1 MKPYYL
7 LFLFF
12 PFFAFSQQ
20 AQTWQNIYH
29 KGDSLLNEY
38 NFKAAM
44 PFFEQALP
52 LAEKEFGLTS
62 EQYLETRNSWG
73 QCIYTEYPR
82 EKSEIILLDNLMLCK
97 KYDEKSTLYI
107 QALHVIGS
115 FYSPFCTGND
125 AAKSEKYL
133 KQALAL
139 RKEISGEKNISY
151 VNTLNNIAM
160 VYDAIGNYTA
170 AEPLYR
176 QCIELTKELIGT
188 KNADYTISVNNL
200 ADLYYSMGNYVA
212 SEQLYKES
220 LAIEREILDAKNPEY
235 ANLLINFANVYYGI
249 GNYAA
254 AESFYKEALLI
265 NREVLGKE
273 HQDYG
278 FALTSLATLYVAMG
292 NYFAAENLYKEAL
305 KTFKIST
312 GEKHRDYISVLQGL
326 GTLYQKMGNYVAADL
341 LFQQTTQITKEILG
355 ERHQYYAS
363 SLYSLAS
370 LKQISKQTKTAKNLY
385 KSMLQTNKDQIIQHF
400 PSLSEKEK
408 TDYYNNKIKVCFD
421 NFNAFAMQPS
431 QNMAANNSRNNSQNK
446 FQTLAETDRLTSQ
459 LYDLQLFSKA
469 ILLQSSQ
476 GMKNRIK
483 DSKDTTLIKEYENW
497 VILHQDLANYQ
508 QMSKNELSEGN
519 INIDSLEKV
528 ANEIEKK
535 LSLRSELF
543 AKLTDKK
550 IIKWTDVQAKL
561 GANEAAIEII
571 RINKFGIEK
580 IVKDTSNREK
590 YPNFPSYKNYG
601 LTDSIY
607 YVALIVKKNSKE
619 PEMVLLTN
627 GNELEK
633 RSIKIYRNSILY
645 KIKDNKSYNNF
656 WAKVQTHLKGIKK
669 VYFSPDGIYNQV
681 NLNTLYDTKQQKYLQ
696 ELIEIRQVTNTKDI
710 LSFAQNSQKLK
721 DIKNFKAELF
731 GRPAY
736 NMDSVQYMVNA
747 KTEKSQN
754 QNYFASREIRNLRQG
769 NFVDLL
775 GTEKEVYEIDS
786 LMKQTSLQSQKYLLS
801 QATEDRIKRLD
812 SPTIL
817 HIATHGFFIADSTQ
831 KSPMLHSGILLSG
844 VANYYNSAHK
854 LDTDDGILTAYEAQ
868 NMNLDNTELVVLSA
882 CETGLGD
889 IRNGEGVYG
898 LQRAFK
904 VAGAKSILMSLWKVD
919 DKVTQELMSTFYY
932 YYMQTSNKR
941 QAFHQAQ
948 AQIRAKYPKPFYWG
962 AFIMVGE

>member
-1 MKPYYL
+1 MKSYCL
-7 LFLFF
+7 LFIFL

-20 AQTWQNIYH
+20 TPTWQSVYQ

-38 NFKAAM
+38 NFKAAL
-44 PFFEQALP
+44 PFYEQALL
-52 LAEKEFGLTS
+52 LAEKEFGTAS

-73 QCIYTEYPR
+73 ECIYTEYSR
-82 EKSEIILLDNLMLCK
+82 EKSEKILLDNLSLCK
-97 KYDEKSTLYI
+97 KYGEKSTLYA
-107 QALHVIGS
+107 QALHIIGS
-115 FYSPFCTGND
+115 YYTPFYKGND
-125 AAKSEKYL
+125 AIKSEKYL

-188 KNADYTISVNNL
+188 KNADYTISLNNL

-235 ANLLINFANVYYGI
+235 ANTLINFANLYYGI

-254 AESFYKEALLI
+254 AEPFYKEALLI
-265 NREVLGKE
+265 NREVLGE
-273 HQDYG
+273 THSDYG

-292 NYFAAENLYKEAL
+292 NYFAAEKLYQEGL
-305 KTFKIST
+305 KVFKIST

-326 GTLYQKMGNYVAADL
+326 GTLYQKIGNYAAADS
-341 LFQQTTQITKEILG
+341 LFQQATQLTKEILG
-355 ERHQYYAS
+355 EKHQYYAS
-363 SLYSLAS
+363 SLYNLAS
-370 LKQISKQTKTAKNLY
+370 LKQISKQTKEAKLLY
-385 KSMLQTNKDQIIQHF
+385 QYALQTNEDQIIQHF

-408 TDYYNNKIKVCFD
+408 TDYYNNKIKICFD
-421 NFNAFAMQPS
+421 NFNAFAIQPS
-431 QNMAANNSRNNSQNK
+431 KKTTTNK
-446 FQTLAETDRLTSQ
+446 LQTLAETDGLVSQ

-483 DSKDTTLIKEYENW
+483 ESKDTTLIKEYENW
-497 VILHQDLANYQ
+497 VLLHQDLANYQ
-508 QMSKNELSEGN
+508 QMSKDELAEEN
-519 INIDSLEKV
+519 INVDSLAKI
-528 ANEIEKK
+528 ANEIEKR
-535 LSLRSELF
+535 LSLKSELF

-561 GANEAAIEII
+561 RANEAAIEII
-571 RINKFGIEK
+571 RINKFGLEK

-590 YPNFPSYKNYG
+590 YPNFPSYKTYG
-601 LTDSIY
+601 LTDSID

-633 RSIKIYRNSILY
+633 RSIKFYRNSILY

-656 WAKVQTHLKGIKK
+656 WAKIQTHLKGIKK
-669 VYFSPDGIYNQV
+669 IYFSPDGIYNQL

-696 ELIEIRQVTNTKDI
+696 ELMEIRQVTNTKDI
-710 LSFAQNSQKLK
+710 LAFAQNSQQLK

-736 NMDSVQYMVNA
+736 NMDSVQYLVNA

-754 QNYFASREIRNLRQG
+754 QNYHASRDIRSLREG

-775 GTEKEVYEIDS
+775 GTEKEVYKIDS
-786 LMKQTSLQSQKYLLS
+786 LMKNSSLHSQKYLLH
-801 QATEDRIKRLD
+801 QATEDKIKRLD

-817 HIATHGFFIADSTQ
+817 HIATHGFFISDSTQ
-831 KSPMLHSGILLSG
+831 KSPMLHSGVLLSG

-904 VAGAKSILMSLWKVD
+904 VAGVKSILMSLWKVD
-919 DKVTQELMSTFYY
+919 DKVTQELMSAFYY
-932 YYMQTSNKR
+932 YYMQTSDKR
-941 QAFHQAQ
+941 QSFNQAQ
-948 AQIRAKYPKPFYWG
+948 AQIRAKYPNPFYWG
-962 AFIMVGE
+962 AFIMIGE

>member
-1 MKPYYL
+1 MKNCYYL
-7 LFLFF
+7 LFFF
-12 PFFAFSQQ
+12 LPFFAFSQQ
-20 AQTWQNIYH
+20 TLTWKDVYQ
-29 KGDSLLNEY
+29 KGDSLLDEY

-44 PFFEQALP
+44 PFYEQALL

-73 QCIYTEYPR
+73 QCIYTEYSK
-82 EKSEIILLDNLMLCK
+82 EKTEKILLDNLSLCK
-97 KYDEKSTLYI
+97 KYGEKSTLYA
-107 QALHVIGS
+107 QALHILGS
-115 FYSPFCTGND
+115 YYTPFYRGND

-139 RKEISGEKNISY
+139 RKEISGEKTIEY
-151 VNTLNNIAM
+151 CNTLNNIAL
-160 VYDAIGNYTA
+160 VYDAVGNYTA

-200 ADLYYSMGNYVA
+200 ADLYYSMGNYAA
-212 SEQLYKES
+212 SELLYKES
-220 LAIEREILDAKNPEY
+220 LAIEREILDPKNPEY
-235 ANLLINFANVYYGI
+235 ANTLINFANVYYGI

-254 AESFYKEALLI
+254 AEPFYKEALLI
-265 NREVLGKE
+265 NREVLGEK
-273 HQDYG
+273 HSDYG

-292 NYFAAENLYKEAL
+292 NYFAAEKLYKEAI
-305 KTFKIST
+305 KVFKVST
-312 GEKHRDYISVLQGL
+312 GEKHRDYVSVLQGL
-326 GTLYQKMGNYVAADL
+326 GTLYQKMGNYAAAN
-341 LFQQTTQITKEILG
+341 LFLQQSTQITKEILG
-355 ERHQYYAS
+355 EKHQYYADG
-363 SLYSLAS
+363 LYSLAS
-370 LKQISKQTKTAKNLY
+370 LKQIAKQRKEAKMLY
-385 KSMLQTNKDQIIQHF
+385 KLVLQTNKEQIIQHF

-421 NFNAFAMQPS
+421 NFNAFAIQPS
-431 QNMAANNSRNNSQNK
+431 KNTATNRPQNNL
-446 FQTLAETDRLTSQ
+446 QTWAETEGLVSQ

-483 DSKDTTLIKEYENW
+483 DSKDTVLIKEYENW
-497 VILHQDLANYQ
+497 VLLHQDLANYQ
-508 QMSKNELSEGN
+508 QMSKDELTEGN
-519 INIDSLEKV
+519 INLDSLAKV
-528 ANEIEKK
+528 ANEIEKN

-561 GANEAAIEII
+561 RANEAAIEII
-571 RINKFGIEK
+571 RINKFGLAK

-590 YPNFPSYKNYG
+590 YPNFPSYKTYS
-601 LTDSIY
+601 LTDTVY
-607 YVALIVKKNSKE
+607 YVALIVKKNSKQ

-645 KIKDNKSYNNF
+645 KIKDKESYNNF
-656 WAKVQTHLKGIKK
+656 WAKIQANLKGIKK

-681 NLNTLYDTKQQKYLQ
+681 NLNTLYDLQQKKYLQ

-710 LSFAQNSQKLK
+710 LAFSQNPQKLK
-721 DIKNFKAELF
+721 ELKNFKAELF

-736 NMDSVQYMVNA
+736 NMDSVQYLVNIQI
-747 KTEKSQN
+747 EKSQN
-754 QNYFASREIRNLRQG
+754 QNYLALRDIRSLRQG
-769 NFVDLL
+769 NFTDLL
-775 GTEKEVYEIDS
+775 GTEKEVYDIDS
-786 LMKQTSLQSQKYLLS
+786 LMKNNDLQSQKYLLS
-801 QATEDRIKRLD
+801 QATEDRIKRLN

-817 HIATHGFFIADSTQ
+817 HVATHGFFIADSTQ

-844 VANYYNSAHK
+844 VANYYHAAHK

-889 IRNGEGVYG
+889 IRHGEGVYG

-919 DKVTQELMSTFYY
+919 DKVTQELMTTFYQ

-948 AQIRAKYPKPFYWG
+948 AQIRAKYPNPFYWG
-962 AFIMVGE
+962 AFVMVGE